1 MNKIQVYQNYIQI
14 IASSTDIPFLSLI
27 DQVKGIEKQRARDT
41 YRCSIH
47 LLPEVLKILRGIED
61 SSSLQSP
68 IKEYYEEEMLR
79 RRMTSELLQNGPDE
93 EYAGLWN
100 HQNLGVCLA
109 KYNRRFNFFYDTR
122 TGKTR
127 MSYQIML
134 NALKA
139 GKAKRCLVVAPATII
154 PDWLSDAKQFPE
166 LKVVAYYKNEKQKL
180 QALTTPSHIVL
191 WSLGTFVDNLELL
204 KKIKFD
210 MVIFDESSKLKN
222 HRSATAKAALELS
235 ETVPSWYN
243 LSATPAPNGEHEY
256 YIQMRCVDP
265 YCFNSART
273 HFVNKYFIN
282 MSRDSRYEKLRLNP
296 VMYDEFMQKIKE
308 HSIFVDQSVMPMA
321 DKVWKVVEYDMS
333 AATAEIY
340 KQMASDAAIQL
351 ADDTTITAEQAAS
364 IRAKLSQITSGFV
377 LDSDAI
383 KRNIVSRKLGEAE
396 DAREVY
402 QVGDLERLRVLRTTL
417 DFIHRNDPDASV
429 IIWANYAEEF
439 AMLKGLLG
447 SGARVIRGGTSTAAR
462 EDIIAGFRTKQ
473 FRYLL
478 AHPLS
483 VGMGVNLTVA
493 HWAVYY
499 SINDSWEA
507 LKQSSER
514 ICGHISIQPHTCRYL
529 VLAARGSVNQIVYEN
544 VINKRDDSLALLEH
558 VKAVALR

>member
-14 IASSTDIPFLSLI
+14 LASSTDIPFLSLI

-61 SSSLQSP
+61 SSNLQSP
-68 IKEYYEEEMLR
+68 IKEYYEEELQR

-180 QALTTPSHIVL
+180 QALTTPSHVVL

-265 YCFNSART
+265 YCFSSART

-308 HSIFVDQSVMPMA
+308 HSVFVDQSVMPMA

-333 AATAEIY
+333 AATAEVY

-351 ADDTTITAEQAAS
+351 ADDTT
-364 IRAKLSQITSGFV
+364 
-377 LDSDAI
+377 
-383 KRNIVSRKLGEAE
+383 
-396 DAREVY
+396 
-402 QVGDLERLRVLRTTL
+402 
-417 DFIHRNDPDASV
+417 
-429 IIWANYAEEF
+429 
-439 AMLKGLLG
+439 
-447 SGARVIRGGTSTAAR
+447 
-462 EDIIAGFRTKQ
+462 
-473 FRYLL
+473 
-478 AHPLS
+478 
-483 VGMGVNLTVA
+483 
-493 HWAVYY
+493 
-499 SINDSWEA
+499 
-507 LKQSSER
+507 
-514 ICGHISIQPHTCRYL
+514 
-529 VLAARGSVNQIVYEN
+529 
-544 VINKRDDSLALLEH
+544 
-558 VKAVALR
+558 

>member
-14 IASSTDIPFLSLI
+14 IADSTDIPFSMLI
-27 DQVKGIEKQRARDT
+27 DRVKGIEKQRARNT

-47 LLPEVLKILRGIED
+47 LLPEVLRILRNIESAD
-61 SSSLQSP
+61 TLPSP
-68 IKEYYEEEMLR
+68 VKEYYIEEMQR
-79 RRMTSELLQNGPDE
+79 RSMTAELLQNGPDE
-93 EYAGLWN
+93 TYDGLWN

-166 LKVVAYYKNEKQKL
+166 LKVVAYYKNEKQKRE
-180 QALTTPSHIVL
+180 ALATPCHIML
-191 WSLGTFVDNLELL
+191 WSLGTFVDNLELI

-210 MVIFDESSKLKN
+210 MVVFDESSKLKN

-265 YCFNSART
+265 YCFNTART

-282 MSRDSRYEKLRLNP
+282 MSRDSKYEKLRLNP
-296 VMYDEFMQKIKE
+296 AMHDEFMKKIKE
-308 HSIFVDQSVMPMA
+308 HSIFVDQSVMPIA
-321 DKVWKVVEYDMS
+321 EKQWKVIEYDMAPS
-333 AATAEIY
+333 TAAVY
-340 KQMASDAAIQL
+340 KQMASEAAVEL
-351 ADDTTITAEQAAS
+351 GSSAVITADQAAA

-377 LDSDAI
+377 LDSEAI
-383 KRNIVSRKLGEAE
+383 KANAVSRKLGDNEHAKE
-396 DAREVY
+396 IY
-402 QVGDLERLRVLRTTL
+402 HVGDGERLRILQTTL
-417 DFIHRNDPDASV
+417 ESIQRNDPGASV

-439 AMLKGLLG
+439 AMLRELLG
-447 SGARVIRGGTSTAAR
+447 SDARVIRGGTSTATR
-462 EDIIAGFRTKQ
+462 EDIIIGFRAKQ
-473 FRYLL
+473 FRYLI

-514 ICGHISIQPHTCRYL
+514 ICGHISVQPHTCRYV
-529 VLAARGSVNQIVYEN
+529 VLAARNTVNKIVYDN
-544 VINKRDDSLALLEH
+544 VISKRDDSLALLEH
-558 VKAVALR
+558 IKAVALQ

>member
-14 IASSTDIPFLSLI
+14 LASSTDIPFLSLI

-61 SSSLQSP
+61 SSNLQSP

-79 RRMTSELLQNGPDE
+79 RRMTAELLQNGPDE

-139 GKAKRCLVVAPATII
+139 GKAKRYLVVAPATII

-210 MVIFDESSKLKN
+210 MIIFDESSKLKN
-222 HRSATAKAALELS
+222 HRSATAKVALELS

-256 YIQMRCVDP
+256 YVQMRCVDP

-273 HFVNKYFIN
+273 HFVNRYFIN
-282 MSRDSRYEKLRLNP
+282 MSRDNRYEKLRLNP
-296 VMYDEFMQKIKE
+296 VMHDEFMQKIKE

-333 AATAEIY
+333 AATAEVY
-340 KQMASDAAIQL
+340 KQMATDAAIQL

-402 QVGDLERLRVLRTTL
+402 QVGDLERLGVLRTTL
-417 DFIHRNDPDASV
+417 EFIHRNDPDASV

-439 AMLKGLLG
+439 AMLKELLG
-447 SGARVIRGGTSTAAR
+447 SDARVIRGGTSTAAR
-462 EDIIAGFRTKQ
+462 EDIIAGFRAKQ
-473 FRYLL
+473 FR
-478 AHPLS
+478 
-483 VGMGVNLTVA
+483 
-493 HWAVYY
+493 
-499 SINDSWEA
+499 
-507 LKQSSER
+507 
-514 ICGHISIQPHTCRYL
+514 
-529 VLAARGSVNQIVYEN
+529 
-544 VINKRDDSLALLEH
+544 
-558 VKAVALR
+558 